1 MAKKEKATNITKEQL
16 EKIQSIVSNINQFNL
31 EIGRIET
38 RKHAILHQAT
48 ITQEALNAMQDELKE
63 EYGTVNV
70 NIETGEIKYQDDVE
84 ANKED

>member
-1 MAKKEKATNITKEQL
+1 MTKEKPTSITKEQL

-48 ITQEALNAMQDELKE
+48 VTQEVLNAVQDELKE